1 MNTVLSALLLI
12 LAPLLPLLLA
22 FPALRSR
29 LPRPCYIAL
38 LPALILLIVSPPVSI
53 DLPWLLLGTGLGID
67 DGAGRLLLAMSVL
80 VWAAAAG
87 LLHSANDK
95 PADERL
101 TSCFLLTLAGHLGAI
116 LATDLVGFF
125 TFSVLMGYGFY
136 ALLVT
141 GGDEGIRRAARV
153 YLVCLILAD
162 LALFEALLI
171 AAATAKDLGF
181 ETVRQAMAQSASPG
195 LYLSMVLAG
204 FALKAGAWPLHVW
217 LLPAFRSS
225 RPAVALLL
233 GAVPVAIA
241 LLGLVRWLPL
251 GEVRLPALGLI
262 IQGMGVAAMLYA
274 ILAGIKRTPLTRLPA
289 CAAIF
294 VTGLFTTTLGAG
306 LGDPAAW
313 SRYGHLA
320 YFLILLLGLGVA
332 ALVAAGRWLQA
343 GPHSPAI
350 PRKPVDASVA
360 WFERW
365 PGAVTRWATQLGAD
379 TLPRLRAAWLAKV
392 GGCRRQIRAW
402 QRTLDSG
409 ERFLR
414 RWAHAIT
421 LFLLLG
427 IVIVFVGAL
436 SWVW

>member
-29 LPRPCYIAL
+29 LPRPCHIAL
-38 LPALILLIVSPPVSI
+38 LPALILLTVPPGVSI

-80 VWAAAAG
+80 IWALAAS
-87 LLHSANDK
+87 LLHTAK
-95 PADERL
+95 GQPADDRL
-101 TSCFLLTLAGHLGAI
+101 TTCFLLTLAGNLGAI

-136 ALLVT
+136 ALLVA
-141 GGDEGIRRAARV
+141 GGDEGARRAARV
-153 YLVCLILAD
+153 YLVFLILAD

-181 ETVRQAMAQSASPG
+181 ESVRQAMAQSASPG

-204 FALKAGAWPLHVW
+204 FALKAGVWPLHVW

-251 GEVRLPALGLI
+251 GEVSLPALGLV
-262 IQGMGVAAMLYA
+262 IQAMGVAAMLYA
-274 ILAGIKRTPLTRLPA
+274 ILAGAKRASLTRLPA
-289 CAAIF
+289 YAAIF
-294 VTGLFTTTLGAG
+294 ITGLFTTVLGMG
-306 LGDPAAW
+306 LSDPEVW
-313 SRYGHLA
+313 NRQGNLA
-320 YFLILLLGLGVA
+320 CFLIVSLGFGVA
-332 ALVAAGRWLQA
+332 ILVAANGWLQA
-343 GPHSPAI
+343 RCQYSALPEKQADDSSP
-350 PRKPVDASVA
+350 

-365 PGAVTRWATQLGAD
+365 SVAVTRWAAQMGTD
-379 TLPRLRAAWLAKV
+379 TLPRLRAAWLANV
-392 GGCRRQIRAW
+392 DRCLRRIRIW
-402 QRTLDSG
+402 QRTLDGS
-409 ERFLR
+409 ERFLQ
-414 RWAHAIT
+414 RWAYAVT

-427 IVIVFVGAL
+427 IVVVFVGAL
-436 SWVW
+436 SWI